1 MLSEQRKNY
10 RNWIVWIIAIQSL
23 GLFIVGLLTIFQMIG
38 THDLNIYF
46 RSSLYLM
53 EGKLPYRDFNLE
65 YPPLALLPFV
75 VPRLVTLGLASN
87 YYIYAFVFLLENI
100 FFSTITMLLL
110 LRVPSLRASPRL
122 KIRAL
127 VFYTLFVLAVSPVIL
142 WRYDLFPT
150 LLTVIA
156 LVAVLYHRPTL
167 AGISLGLGVAAKL
180 YPLVLLPVFTVYFF
194 ANKAYRSILHL
205 WLGAIG
211 AIFLSFL
218 PFFIAA
224 QNKIFSFLTYHKE
237 RGLQIE
243 SLPAGIISLIHK
255 WGFINVESVAGY
267 GSRNIISPFDN
278 VILTL
283 LPWLLILLYIFML
296 VKCWFHFREERFQSE
311 FVKAESLVVYTLLA
325 LLIFIITNKVFSP
338 QYMIWII
345 PFAAL
350 LKLRPALLMLA
361 VCLTTYIMVSVGSF
375 RQLDYVKIVWLN
387 VRNILILGLSLWIF
401 LGYLPS
407 RNSLFRQNHLN

>member
-205 WLGAIG
+205 
-211 AIFLSFL
+211 
-218 PFFIAA
+218 
-224 QNKIFSFLTYHKE
+224 
-237 RGLQIE
+237 
-243 SLPAGIISLIHK
+243 
-255 WGFINVESVAGY
+255 
-267 GSRNIISPFDN
+267 
-278 VILTL
+278 
-283 LPWLLILLYIFML
+283 
-296 VKCWFHFREERFQSE
+296 
-311 FVKAESLVVYTLLA
+311 
-325 LLIFIITNKVFSP
+325 
-338 QYMIWII
+338 
-345 PFAAL
+345 
-350 LKLRPALLMLA
+350 
-361 VCLTTYIMVSVGSF
+361 
-375 RQLDYVKIVWLN
+375 
-387 VRNILILGLSLWIF
+387 
-401 LGYLPS
+401 
-407 RNSLFRQNHLN
+407 